1 MTHSSTATKHSIP
14 LLDLKAQ
21 YATLRE
27 EIRAAIDEVCE
38 GQQFVLGRQG
48 EELERELAAYCDAQ
62 HGVALANGTD
72 ALMLSLAAAHVGA
85 GDEVIIPAFTFVATA
100 TAVVRLG
107 AKPVFGDILPDT
119 FNLDPEEIERRRT
132 KKTKAVIPVHLYG
145 LPADLDAIGEHAARY
160 ALTMIEDNA
169 QAIGA
174 RYGGRRTG
182 SFGLAGC
189 LSFYPTKNLGAY
201 GDAGLVTTNYEKF
214 SAHLKQLRD
223 HGQSA
228 RYICAEAGWNS
239 RLDEIQAAV
248 LRVKLRHLD
257 DWTLARQQHAAKYD
271 ALLRGLPGILT
282 PHVPEHCEHVY
293 HLYTIRVEGGAA
305 RRDLVRQKLAE
316 AGISTG
322 VYYPVPLHLQP
333 VFLGM
338 GHKRGDF
345 PNAERASEEALSLPM
360 FPELK
365 EDQIGRVAEEL
376 RAAA

>member
-1 MTHSSTATKHSIP
+1 MSTSAAAKNAIP
-14 LLDLKAQ
+14 LMDLHAQ
-21 YATLRE
+21 YVALRG
-27 EIRAAIDEVCE
+27 EIRAAIEEVCE
-38 GQQFVLGRQG
+38 AQQFVLGPQG
-48 EELERELAAYCDAQ
+48 EALERELAAYCDAQ

-72 ALMLSLAAAHVGA
+72 ALMISLAAAGVGA

-107 AKPVFGDILPDT
+107 AKPVFADILPET
-119 FNLDPEEIERRRT
+119 FNLDPEEIERWRT
-132 KKTKAVIPVHLYG
+132 KKTKAVMPVHLYG
-145 LPADLDAIGEHAARY
+145 LPAEIDAIGEHAARFG
-160 ALTMIEDNA
+160 LTMIEDNA

-189 LSFYPTKNLGAY
+189 ISFYPTKNLGAY
-201 GDAGLVTTNYEKF
+201 GDGGLVVTNYEKF
-214 SAHLKQLRD
+214 GAHLKQLRD

-239 RLDEIQAAV
+239 RLDEIQAAI

-257 DWTLARQQHAAKYD
+257 DWTRARQAHAAKYNE
-271 ALLRGLPGILT
+271 LLPGLAGIVT
-282 PHVPEHCEHVY
+282 PLVPKHCEHVY
-293 HLYTIRVEGGAA
+293 HLYTVRVEGGAA

-333 VFLGM
+333 VFVGM
-338 GHKRGDF
+338 GHKRADF

-365 EDQIGRVAEEL
+365 ESQIARVVEEL
-376 RAAA
+376 KAAV

>member
-1 MTHSSTATKHSIP
+1 MAHSSAATKHAIP

-21 YATLRE
+21 HAAVRG

-38 GQQFVLGRQG
+38 SQQFVLGPQG
-48 EELERELAAYCDAQ
+48 ETLERELAAYCDAQ
-62 HGVALANGTD
+62 HGIALANGTD
-72 ALMLSLAAAHVGA
+72 ALTIALAAAGVGP

-100 TAVVRLG
+100 TAVVRLS
-107 AKPVFGDILPDT
+107 AKPVFADILPDT
-119 FNLDPEEIERRRT
+119 FNLDPEEIERRST

-145 LPADLDAIGEHAARY
+145 LPAEMYGIGEHASRFG
-160 ALTMIEDNA
+160 LTVIEDNA

-174 RYGGRRTG
+174 RYGERRTG
-182 SFGLAGC
+182 SFGLCGC
-189 LSFYPTKNLGAY
+189 ISFYPTKNLGAY
-201 GDAGLVTTNYEKF
+201 GDGGMVVTNYEKF
-214 SAHLKQLRD
+214 GAHLKQLRD

-257 DWTLARQQHAAKYD
+257 DWTLLRQQHAAKYD
-271 ALLRGLPGILT
+271 ELLRGLPGIAT
-282 PHVPEHCEHVY
+282 PTVQEHCEHVY

-316 AGISTG
+316 AGIATG

-360 FPELK
+360 FPELR
-365 EDQIGRVAEEL
+365 EDQIARVAEEL
-376 RAAA
+376 RVAV